1 MADIS
6 MCRGEGCLRREEC
19 YRFLAKPDREW
30 QSYANFEVLC
40 NEESGYEYMYV
51 LVERW

>member
-19 YRFLAKPDREW
+19 YRFLVKPDREW
-30 QSYANFEVLC
+30 QSYANF
-40 NEESGYEYMYV
+40 
-51 LVERW
+51 